1 MATRTR
7 MSREAR
13 QDQLLQL
20 GAELF
25 ADRSYE
31 DVHIEELSE
40 VAGVSRGLLY
50 HYFPTKRAFFAAMV
64 RRESSQ
70 MMEITAPDESLPI
83 LDRLRQGIEA
93 YLDYCQDHK
102 MGVKAI
108 FHGAASADPEIQA
121 IIEDDMQ
128 RHPRPA
134 PEGCL
139 NTVSSTEGFFRH
151 PYRRANST
159 ARSWSFRAPGR
170 SFLVR
175 RRRTSL
181 AEPNPYQQGGRGS
194 RGEPG
199 RAGRR
204 PPRSGLLDGRE
215 TLCSPF

>member
-7 MSREAR
+7 LSREAR
-13 QDQLLQL
+13 QDQLLEL

-64 RRESSQ
+64 RRESSR
-70 MMEITAPDESLPI
+70 MMELTAPDESLPI

-102 MGVKAI
+102 MGVKAV

-121 IIEDDMQ
+121 IIEEDIQLQQDRITAGVEPNRQPSELMQ
-128 RHPRPA
+128 IAVRSWLHFMRNA
-134 PEGCL
+134 CHQWLDSKETSRDEVRDLCADTLIATLLALPEG
-139 NTVSSTEGFFRH
+139 SRPS
-151 PYRRANST
+151 A
-159 ARSWSFRAPGR
+159 
-170 SFLVR
+170 
-175 RRRTSL
+175 L
-181 AEPNPYQQGGRGS
+181 AELER
-194 RGEPG
+194 
-199 RAGRR
+199 
-204 PPRSGLLDGRE
+204 
-215 TLCSPF
+215 

>member
-70 MMEITAPDESLPI
+70 MMEITTPDESLPI
-83 LDRLRQGIEA
+83 LDRAASGDRGLPRLLPGPQDGRQGD
-93 YLDYCQDHK
+93 L
-102 MGVKAI
+102 
-108 FHGAASADPEIQA
+108 
-121 IIEDDMQ
+121 
-128 RHPRPA
+128 PR
-134 PEGCL
+134 C
-139 NTVSSTEGFFRH
+139 RI
-151 PYRRANST
+151 RRS
-159 ARSWSFRAPGR
+159 
-170 SFLVR
+170 
-175 RRRTSL
+175 
-181 AEPNPYQQGGRGS
+181 
-194 RGEPG
+194 
-199 RAGRR
+199 
-204 PPRSGLLDGRE
+204 
-215 TLCSPF
+215 